1 MKLATSAQI
10 SRLESLLRQTEQ
22 GNHIN
27 QKKGLLLQASQV
39 LSEIDASTQF
49 YIKMSFQLIV
59 AQNQEKINELTEV
72 LRGAIDHYKNQPD
85 LLGSQLSSQIKMEK
99 STSISVHPTQKPATN
114 LPHHKAEPGT
124 TRKLQKTAIIV
135 TIILFILGSIF
146 NYLLKN
152 NMI

>member
-1 MKLATSAQI
+1 MKMVTSAQI

-22 GNHIN
+22 GNQIS

-49 YIKMSFQLIV
+49 SVTMKFQLIV
-59 AQNQEKINELTEV
+59 AQNHEKINELIEV

-85 LLGSQLSSQIKMEK
+85 LLDSHQPSQIKMEK
-99 STSISVHPTQKPATN
+99 STSINVLPTQKLATH
-114 LPHHKAEPGT
+114 LPHQKAEPGT